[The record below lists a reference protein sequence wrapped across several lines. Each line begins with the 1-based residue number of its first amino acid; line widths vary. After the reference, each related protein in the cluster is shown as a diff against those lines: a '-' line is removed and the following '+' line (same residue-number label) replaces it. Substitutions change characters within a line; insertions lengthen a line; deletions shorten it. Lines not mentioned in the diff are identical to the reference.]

1 MVTRQRIDRLLS
13 IQEIKA
19 NPRNARTHSKA
30 QIRQIAESIKAFGFG
45 APVLV
50 DETFTLI
57 CGYGRL
63 KAAERLN
70 IGRYRLSNSLDS
82 PKLKGAPLLSPT
94 IRAAI
99 MPAGTARVWRS
110 SCLTLPN
117 C

>member
-19 NPRNARTHSKA
+19 NPRNARTHLQA

-50 DETFTLI
+50 DETLTLI
-57 CGYGRL
+57 GGYGRL

-70 IGRYRLSNSLDS
+70 IGDTGRPSHRTLRGSE
-82 PKLKGAPLLSPT
+82 
-94 IRAAI
+94 
-99 MPAGTARVWRS
+99 ARPGPCRQ
-110 SCLTLPN
+110 
-117 C
+117 